1 MTENN
6 RYLSQPTSFL
16 RRFTTSVLASP
27 GFRNRTLLAISFS
40 VLGAYIGTAMI
51 NPVRVLYAQAHGAS
65 LPIIGAMASAYLV
78 SDFLFGY
85 PLGWLADRWGR
96 KQVMIVG
103 LAVQALLSA
112 LYLPIS
118 DPFLFV
124 VLRFLE
130 GVAAAGLLPAARA
143 LLIDAV
149 PIEQQGE
156 AFGIFNAFFNSSFL
170 LGPALGGLIAT
181 FGYSWAFMGAVF
193 IRLVGIILVMWLIRV
208 HPVKR
213 SLPPAIKKRPAVG
226 SVFKEL
232 FTWPLLAAYLIA
244 FGDYLY
250 LGFDL
255 TVTPLWMH
263 DHLYASV
270 AVIGLTYTAWA
281 IPNTICS
288 PIGGKVADRRRRS
301 SLILIF
307 GLAQVPLYLAYG
319 LLSAALVVLLLFA
332 IHGIVYAFIQPA
344 IDAHLAAFSGSHVRA
359 RIQGLYSTVGLIGA
373 FIGSSIFIPLYLINF
388 RLPWFVMG
396 LCYGLCVLIGGLIIR
411 SRENKELWPSQ
422 EDRRVHSEGAA
433 SPVSFRP

>member
-1 MTENN
+1 M
-6 RYLSQPTSFL
+6 
-16 RRFTTSVLASP
+16 
-27 GFRNRTLLAISFS
+27 
-40 VLGAYIGTAMI
+40 LGAYIGTAMI

-65 LPIIGAMASAYLV
+65 LPVIGAMASAYLV

-96 KQVMIVG
+96 KQVMLAG

-118 DPFLFV
+118 DPLLFV

-130 GVAAAGLLPAARA
+130 GIAAAGLLPAARA

-149 PIEQQGE
+149 PAEQQGE
-156 AFGIFNAFFNSSFL
+156 AFGIFNAFFNASFL

-181 FGYSWAFMGAVF
+181 LGYSWAFIGAVC
-193 IRLVGIILVMWLIRV
+193 IRLVGIILVMWLIRDHTGSRFPRTV
-208 HPVKR
+208 N
-213 SLPPAIKKRPAVG
+213 KRPHLG
-226 SVFKEL
+226 NVFKEL

-270 AVIGLTYTAWA
+270 AVIGLAYTAWA
-281 IPNTICS
+281 VPNTICS
-288 PIGGKVADRRRRS
+288 PIGGQVADRRRRS
-301 SLILIF
+301 TLILIF

-319 LLSAALVVLLLFA
+319 LLSGALIALLLFA

-373 FIGSSIFIPLYLINF
+373 FVGSNIFIPLYLINF
-388 RLPWFVMG
+388 RFPWFVMG
-396 LCYGLCVLIGGLIIR
+396 LCYGFCVLIGGLIIR
-411 SRENKELWPSQ
+411 VQ
-422 EDRRVHSEGAA
+422 EDKDFARPQGDREALSETVASGAGPR
-433 SPVSFRP
+433 S